1 MKNLFMYACLL
12 MGTQAFASSNGT
24 AVAPDHGAAISA
36 RATAL
41 TRTMAQTV
49 QLDEGQYLKIK
60 QLNTR
65 MLTAVEDLKARFS
78 ADTELL
84 DQHMAEAQFRY
95 EMELTALLRPR
106 QIAVYHEARE
116 NMTALSITR

>member
-1 MKNLFMYACLL
+1 MKNLFMCACLL
-12 MGTQAFASSNGT
+12 IGTQAFASNNGK
-24 AVAPDHGAAISA
+24 AVAPDHGAAVIA

-65 MLTAVEDLKARFS
+65 MLTAVDDLKARFS
-78 ADTELL
+78 ADPELL

-106 QIAVYHEARE
+106 QIAVYHAARE